1 MKRALNLVLVAL
13 VSIGITGCGNSTTKT
28 NTQETKQVEQSKKAP
43 KSVVAKTEKN
53 TIKTD
58 AFIYAKKVDIDDARD
73 ITKHVTATVFMSD
86 ELTPGLAVQ
95 HVLNQSYDFL
105 QQANLKGTDTVT
117 IGVMKGDIRVF
128 QYTVTMKKFV
138 LNDSIAMSDVV
149 LKASKVE
156 KMSPQVE
163 EFAKALGWTILK

>member
-1 MKRALNLVLVAL
+1 MKRVLNLVLIAL
-13 VSIGITGCGNSTTKT
+13 IFTGITGCGNTILKTT
-28 NTQETKQVEQSKKAP
+28 TQETKQVAKKIP
-43 KSVVAKTEKN
+43 KSVVSKTEKS

-58 AFIYAKKVDIDDARD
+58 AFIYAKKVELDDARD
-73 ITKHVTATVFMSD
+73 ITNHVTATVFMSD
-86 ELTPGLAVQ
+86 ELTSGLAVQ

-105 QQANLKGTDTVT
+105 QQTNLKGTNTVT
-117 IGVMKGDIRVF
+117 IAVMQGDIRIF
-128 QYTVTMKKFV
+128 QCTVTMKKFV
-138 LNDSIAMSDVV
+138 PNDSIAMSDVV